1 MTPTTQQQPAPA
13 ALAGIRVVEFGPYVA
28 LPLTGRILGSLGAE
42 VIKVETNKVLD
53 EMAFIPAWSRG
64 AGQPEYQRGKRRITL
79 DVRTAA
85 GRDLM
90 LELAAVSDVFMT
102 NFRRNVLDRWGI
114 DFPAIRQ
121 RRPDAVIMWQ
131 TGLGGHGP
139 YYTYKSFGILVQ
151 HLSGVSLMTGLPDEP
166 PGVVN
171 TSYSDYH
178 TGVFQPAAVIAALMR
193 RRLTGK
199 TATMESSIFK
209 SGVATGGPALLDYQV
224 NDGRLPQRRGNRDAW
239 AVPHNVYPCAPMPG
253 SPDNSP
259 ENDRYIAI
267 AVSDDD
273 QWQRFRTAMGDP
285 AWAAAPEY
293 ATRIARRRNEDALD
307 AAIADWTRPQDAAVL
322 MDALQAAGIPAGIVS
337 QGQDLHDSGHL
348 QSRNFY
354 RDTQYWEAERG
365 VKATEWTE
373 GDSVSWAIPARM
385 SATPIAFGEYRNI
398 GADNAYVF
406 GELLGM
412 PAADIAQL
420 EEAGVIY

>member
-1 MTPTTQQQPAPA
+1 MTTTPSP
-13 ALAGIRVVEFGPYVA
+13 LTGIRVVEFGPYVA

-64 AGQPEYQRGKRRITL
+64 AGQPDYQRGKRRITL
-79 DVRTAA
+79 DVRTDA

-90 LELAAVSDVFMT
+90 LAMARVSDVFMT

-114 DFPAIRQ
+114 DFPAIRRQ
-121 RRPDAVIMWQ
+121 RPDAIIMWQ

-151 HLSGVSLMTGLPDEP
+151 HLSGVSLMTGRPDEP

-178 TGVFQPAAVIAALMR
+178 TGVFQPAGIIAALMR

-199 TATMESSIFK
+199 TATLESSIFK

-224 NDGRLPQRRGNRDAW
+224 NNGRGPQRRGNRDAY
-239 AVPHNVYPCAPMPG
+239 AAPHGVYPCAAG
-253 SPDNSP
+253 DGGAAD
-259 ENDRYIAI
+259 DRYIAI
-267 AVSDDD
+267 AVANDD
-273 QWQRFRTAMGDP
+273 QWRRLRAAMGEP
-285 AWAAAPEY
+285 SWAAAPEY
-293 ATRIARRRNEDALD
+293 ETRIGRQRHQDALD
-307 AAIADWTRPQDAAVL
+307 AALADWTRGQDAAAL
-322 MDALQAAGIPAGIVS
+322 TDALQAVGVPAAMVS
-337 QGQDLHDSGHL
+337 QGQDLHESAHL
-348 QSRNFY
+348 QSRSFY
-354 RDTQYWEAERG
+354 QDTRYWEAERG

-373 GDSVSWAIPARM
+373 GESVSWSIPARM
-385 SATPIAFGEYRNI
+385 SATPIAFGEYHNI

-406 GELLGM
+406 GELLGL
-412 PAADIAQL
+412 PSGEIARL
-420 EEAGVIY
+420 EAAGVIY

>member
-1 MTPTTQQQPAPA
+1 MTTATPTVTPA
-13 ALAGIRVVEFGPYVA
+13 ALTGIRVVEFGPYVA

-79 DVRTAA
+79 DVRTDA

-90 LELAAVSDVFMT
+90 LEMVRVSDVFMT

-114 DFPAIRQ
+114 DFPEIR
-121 RRPDAVIMWQ
+121 RHRPDAIIMWQ

-178 TGVFQPAAVIAALMR
+178 TGVFQPAGIIAALMR
-193 RRLTGK
+193 RNLTGK
-199 TATMESSIFK
+199 TATLESSIFK
-209 SGVATGGPALLDYQV
+209 SGVATCGPALLDYQV
-224 NDGRLPQRRGNRDAW
+224 NGRGPQRRGNRDAW
-239 AVPHNVYPCAPMPG
+239 AVPHGVYPCEG
-253 SPDNSP
+253 
-259 ENDRYIAI
+259 EDRYVAI
-267 AVSDDD
+267 SVADDG
-273 QWQRFRTAMGDP
+273 QWQRFRQAMGDP

-293 ATRIARRRNEDALD
+293 ETRIGRRRNEDALD
-307 AAIADWTRPQDAAVL
+307 AAIADWTRPQDAAAL
-322 MDALQAAGIPAGIVS
+322 MDALQSAGVPAGIVS
-337 QGQDLHDSGHL
+337 QGQDLHDSAHL
-348 QSRNFY
+348 QSRDFY
-354 RDTQYWEAERG
+354 QDTQYWEAERG

-373 GDSVSWAIPARM
+373 GESVSWSIPARM
-385 SATPIAFGEYRNI
+385 SATPIAFGKYSNI
-398 GADNAYVF
+398 GEDNAYVF
-406 GELLGM
+406 GELLGLT
-412 PAADIAQL
+412 DGEIVEL
-420 EEAGVIY
+420 EAAGVIY

>member
-1 MTPTTQQQPAPA
+1 MTNAVSNPPA
-13 ALAGIRVVEFGPYVA
+13 AALSGIRVVEFGPYVA

-79 DVRTAA
+79 DVRTDA
-85 GRDLM
+85 GRNLM
-90 LELAAVSDVFMT
+90 LEIARISDVFMT

-114 DFPAIRQ
+114 DFPAIRRQ
-121 RRPDAVIMWQ
+121 RPDVIIMWQ

-151 HLSGVSLMTGLPDEP
+151 HLSGVSLMTGRPDEP

-178 TGVFQPAAVIAALMR
+178 TGVFQPAGIIAALMR

-199 TATMESSIFK
+199 TATLESSIFK
-209 SGVATGGPALLDYQV
+209 SGVATCGPSLLDYQV
-224 NDGRLPQRRGNRDAW
+224 NGRRPRRRGNRDAW
-239 AVPHNVYPCAPMPG
+239 AVPHGVYPCAPVPG
-253 SPDNSP
+253 SDD
-259 ENDRYIAI
+259 DRYIAI
-267 AVSDDD
+267 AVADDK
-273 QWQRFRTAMGDP
+273 QWRRFRKAMGDP
-285 AWAAAPEY
+285 QWAAAPEY
-293 ATRIARRRNEDALD
+293 ETRLGRRRNEDALD
-307 AAIADWTRPQDAAVL
+307 AAISEWTRAQDAAGL
-322 MDALQAAGIPAGIVS
+322 MDALQAAGVPAGIVS

-348 QSRNFY
+348 QSRGFY
-354 RDTQYWEAERG
+354 QDTRYWAAERA

-373 GDSVSWAIPARM
+373 GESLSWSIPAKM

-406 GELLGM
+406 RELLGL
-412 PAADIAQL
+412 PAGEIKRL